1 MQFPPA
7 EIIEHLTEHGC
18 RDLTIDL
25 DPSSFSAQPVSHGGY
40 GYVYREKLRDG
51 RRVAIKAL
59 RVPLDDDDE
68 ANQLPKRAARELYTW
83 SKCRHLNVLPLL
95 GLALF
100 QGQIRMVSS
109 WAENGSLP
117 SYLEKHPGI
126 DRCNMSTQ
134 ICGGV
139 AYLHQTGVIHGD
151 LKGNNVLVSD
161 QGVPVIT
168 DFGNAVLEQGTM
180 QFTETVKQGGFT
192 PRWTAP
198 EILEDQV
205 KQSREADVYA
215 LGMTI
220 LTTQE
225 TITGKLPY
233 YYIRNV
239 VALIK
244 AVAIKNETPKRPEE
258 SIPSNSLH
266 GDALWLLLMSC
277 WEQEPDKRPDADK
290 VVEIMKGVTRDGLMS
305 PQVATEAE
313 PGPESAEE
321 RPGKRQRRE

>member
-1 MQFPPA
+1 
-7 EIIEHLTEHGC
+7 
-18 RDLTIDL
+18 
-25 DPSSFSAQPVSHGGY
+25 
-40 GYVYREKLRDG
+40 
-51 RRVAIKAL
+51 
-59 RVPLDDDDE
+59 
-68 ANQLPKRAARELYTW
+68 
-83 SKCRHLNVLPLL
+83 
-95 GLALF
+95 
-100 QGQIRMVSS
+100 MVSP

-117 SYLEKHPGI
+117 SYLEKYPDT
-126 DRCNMSTQ
+126 DRCNM
-134 ICGGV
+134 ICNGV
-139 AYLHQTGVIHGD
+139 AYLHQNGVIHGD

-198 EILEDQV
+198 EILEDKV

-220 LTTQE
+220 LVSEIT
-225 TITGKLPY
+225 TGKVPY

-277 WEQEPDKRPDADK
+277 WEQEPDKRPEADEVMEIVSLRADK
-290 VVEIMKGVTRDGLMS
+290 FSSKADIDELQMKGVTRDGLMP
-305 PQVATEAE
+305 PQAATEAE
-313 PGPESAEE
+313 PEPESAED